1 MEFDGAK
8 IREQGVTFAIVVVK
22 PYVLTS
28 PSKEQIRT
36 SFIPFFGNIPI
47 ILMAQNSRGIPTYD
61 GRCDIVL
68 TPQEFLGNI
77 TKLLKQRKDLNYGK
91 STCSTKQWTMASK
104 TRKFHKSNQ
113 KFQHPERSYFL
124 CS

>member
-36 SFIPFFGNIPI
+36 SFIPFFGNVPI
-47 ILMAQNSRGIPTYD
+47 ILMAQSSRGIPTYD
-61 GRCDIVL
+61 GRRDIVH
-68 TPQEFLGNI
+68 FLANI
-77 TKLLKQRKDLNYGK
+77 NPARIPWKHYK
-91 STCSTKQWTMASK
+91 AA
-104 TRKFHKSNQ
+104 
-113 KFQHPERSYFL
+113 
-124 CS
+124 

>member
-36 SFIPFFGNIPI
+36 SFIPFFGNTPI

-61 GRCDIVL
+61 GRCDIVR
-68 TPQEFLGNI
+68 FLANI
-77 TKLLKQRKDLNYGK
+77 NPARIPWKHYK
-91 STCSTKQWTMASK
+91 AA
-104 TRKFHKSNQ
+104 
-113 KFQHPERSYFL
+113 
-124 CS
+124 

>member
-61 GRCDIVL
+61 GRCDIVR
-68 TPQEFLGNI
+68 FLANI
-77 TKLLKQRKDLNYGK
+77 NPARIPWKHYKAA
-91 STCSTKQWTMASK
+91 WTEKGLELWQINM
-104 TRKFHKSNQ
+104 
-113 KFQHPERSYFL
+113 
-124 CS
+124 